1 MLRELRELRVRV
13 LVCFVKSIFFD
24 LIFRRV
30 EHKNAKYNA
39 KNDSE
44 FHLFVVFVVCP
55 FMLMFYYK
63 ARGVFFALA
72 FCFQP
77 DDNPFSVKES
87 QVSRVTVHNLLV
99 KIGLR

>member
-30 EHKNAKYNA
+30 EHKNAKYKA

-44 FHLFVVFVVCP
+44 FHL
-55 FMLMFYYK
+55 
-63 ARGVFFALA
+63 
-72 FCFQP
+72 
-77 DDNPFSVKES
+77 
-87 QVSRVTVHNLLV
+87 
-99 KIGLR
+99 